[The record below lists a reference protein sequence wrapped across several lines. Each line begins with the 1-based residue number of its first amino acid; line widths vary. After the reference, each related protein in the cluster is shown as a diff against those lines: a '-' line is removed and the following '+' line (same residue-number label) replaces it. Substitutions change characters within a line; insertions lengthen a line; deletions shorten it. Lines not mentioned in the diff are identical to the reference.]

1 MAPRR
6 ALVVEDDP
14 GIAEVIRLLLADQ
27 AVVVEDTRSG
37 LEGVVRA
44 ARAPALDL
52 AIVDIDVLEL
62 SGMGVTRAVRDF
74 SCVPLIVM
82 SGREGPWRSDALRT
96 GATACLAK
104 PFDPRTLEAV
114 VTATLLAAD
123 GSARPWRGDVR
134 ALAPDDLARIA
145 RLAPEE
151 VDALPFGAIRVGA
164 AGQVVT
170 FNAYEQRLA
179 GLDPTAVIGRRF
191 SDVAPCTQVREFLK
205 PIEEGR
211 ARGALDQVLRFVFPR
226 RGALCVVSVR
236 VFLDSSSG
244 ELWLF
249 ISQRPREDAR
259 PRPSGPA

>member
-27 AVVVEDTRSG
+27 QVEVEDTRSG

-44 ARAPALDL
+44 ARPPALDL

-62 SGMGVTRAVRDF
+62 SGLGVTRAVRDF
-74 SCVPLIVM
+74 SRVPLIVM
-82 SGREGPWRSDALRT
+82 SGREGPWRNDALRA
-96 GATACLAK
+96 GASACLVK

-114 VTATLLAAD
+114 VAATLLATDA
-123 GSARPWRGDVR
+123 SAPTWHGDVR
-134 ALAPDDLARIA
+134 ALAPDDLARVA

-164 AGQVVT
+164 AGQIVT

-179 GLDPTAVIGRRF
+179 GLEPTEVIGRRF

-211 ARGALDQVLRFVFPR
+211 ARGELDQVLRFVFPR

-236 VFLDSSSG
+236 VFLEPATG

-249 ISQRPREDAR
+249 ISQRPREEA
-259 PRPSGPA
+259 PADPTESA